1 MYRKSAVCFGA
12 LAVTLFLTS
21 TAAAQWPS
29 YRGDPLARGP
39 GDYLAW
45 YKILCCA
52 LVFIF
57 WVRTTDWINR
67 DSLEIGEAIGMPAMI
82 WNPIAVFPF
91 LVVFLFATLTIPL
104 FAVGFPL
111 LLVAYIAPLTTYI
124 LMRNARVTDEQ
135 KVLTPSHIR
144 DWFKGLAS
152 GRKRKKKEILAPH
165 EQGPPVKLTAR
176 GASTPQIDQANQLM
190 ARQSPGYVTVKELL
204 GDALFR
210 RVSRI
215 LLDYSKEAVAARYDI
230 DGVWHNVEPRDR
242 ESGDVMLA
250 VMKKLA
256 NLNMEE
262 RRARQEGD
270 FDVSFMENKYTCHL
284 TSQGTKT
291 GERVIIDII
300 PKKSPFEQLDD
311 LGMRDKI
318 RDELKAA
325 LAEKQG
331 LVIMS
336 AMPTGGLRT
345 TWNLALRATDRYMR
359 DFAAIEDKT
368 KPVTHVENVEVHT
381 FDPQSDDQTIETLF
395 PKVALREPDVFVLPE
410 IDHAQVL
417 NLVCKQVNEEGR
429 LAVIGVRAKDSAEAL
444 LRVLAVKPDVEQF
457 AQAVTCVL
465 NQRLVRR
472 LCETCRQAYEPPAD
486 LLQKLGI
493 PPGRVQVLFREY
505 QPPPPGQKRPKGE
518 PEICPD
524 CGGLGYKGR
533 VAVYELTKVDDR
545 LRQGLLG
552 QPQLETIRK
561 LARQSG
567 NRTLQ
572 EEGILLVARGI
583 TSLTE
588 LQRVLKQ

>member
-1 MYRKSAVCFGA
+1 MFRKSVVSFGT
-12 LAVTLFLTS
+12 LAVALLLTS
-21 TAAAQWPS
+21 SVAAQEWPS
-29 YRGDPLARGP
+29 YHGNPLQRGP

-45 YKILCCA
+45 YKILACA

-67 DSLEIGEAIGMPAMI
+67 DSLEIGESIGMPAI
-82 WNPIAVFPF
+82 VWNPIAVFPF
-91 LVVFLFATLTIPL
+91 LVAFLFAALTIPF
-104 FAVGFPL
+104 FAAGFPI

-135 KVLTPSHIR
+135 KVLTPSHIKE
-144 DWFKGLAS
+144 WFRSVAS
-152 GRKRKKKEILAPH
+152 GRKRKKKESLSPH
-165 EQGPPVKLTAR
+165 EHGPPVKITAK
-176 GASTPQIDQANQLM
+176 GASSQINQSNQLM

-215 LLDYSKEAVAARYDI
+215 LLDYTKESVSIRFDI

-250 VMKKLA
+250 VMKKLC
-256 NLNMEE
+256 NLKMDE
-262 RRARQEGD
+262 RRARQEGE
-270 FDVSFMENKYTCHL
+270 FDASFMEQKYTCHL

-291 GERVIIDII
+291 GERVIIEINT
-300 PKKSPFEQLDD
+300 KKSPFENMDD
-311 LGMRDKI
+311 LGFRDKL
-318 RDELKAA
+318 RDDLKAS

-331 LVIMS
+331 LVIIS

-345 TWNLALRATDRYMR
+345 TWNLTLRATDRYMR
-359 DFAAIEDKT
+359 DFAAIEDKA
-368 KPVTHVENVEVHT
+368 KPVTHVENIEVHA
-381 FDPQSDDQTIETLF
+381 FDLQADESLDKLL

-410 IDHAQVL
+410 LESGAALDIL
-417 NLVCKQVNEEGR
+417 CRQVNEENR
-429 LAVIGVRAKDSAEAL
+429 LVVLGVRAKETSEAL
-444 LRVLAVKPDVEQF
+444 LRVLSLKPNAEAF
-457 AQAVTCVL
+457 AQAATCVL

-493 PPGRVQVLFREY
+493 PAGRVQVLFREF

-518 PEICPD
+518 PEVCPD

-533 VAVYELTKVDDR
+533 IGIFELTNVDDR
-545 LRQGLLG
+545 LRQALVR
-552 QPQLETIRK
+552 QPQLDT
-561 LARQSG
+561 LRQLSRQAG
-567 NRTLQ
+567 NRTMQ